1 MKCEVLLLNRGRA
14 KGYKKG
20 HYEALTGEC
29 KQGFLKPSYKFYIPD
44 NARPIELEYSKR
56 GISGTIPL
64 WLVNEK
70 TGVALSYIQ
79 REIIKTED
87 TSDDKLA
94 KEQGLTVKHKLT
106 DIIEI
111 KEVSDADIHT
121 KLNLLTKKEFWEMVA
136 ERLKLGLIMTLI
148 YMGAGYGFFRFGEY
162 LITIM
167 VTRGK

>member
-29 KQGFLKPSYKFYIPD
+29 KLGFLRPSYKFYIPD

-56 GISGTIPL
+56 RVSATIPL

-70 TGVALSYIQ
+70 TGVALSYTQ
-79 REIIKTED
+79 RIVTKTED
-87 TSDDKLA
+87 TPEDKLA
-94 KEQGLTVKHKLT
+94 KEQGLTVKHELI

-111 KEVSDADIHT
+111 EEVSDADIHT

-148 YMGAGYGFFRFGEY
+148 YMGSGYGFFRFAEY
-162 LITIM
+162 LFTIM
-167 VTRGK
+167 INRGK